1 MGESE
6 APGSTSTGSGPG
18 ERNTALEGLYVG
30 TGLAGEMKPLE
41 GDRFPLASSVPGA
54 ATWSDDNSDVD
65 PQTVLNWGIGPHRVS
80 TGCTAIELIER
91 QALNSAQ
98 RVALLFGEQ
107 TWTYAELDAEA
118 ETLSRRL
125 VAAGVG
131 PEVVV
136 GLSVDRTPRMLA
148 AMLAIWKAG
157 GAYLPLDS
165 KLPTVRLKYQ
175 VENSGLRL
183 ALVDHDEWVA
193 WSVPG
198 LRVLDL
204 RTIDTQESAE
214 SLAREAEGPVSKRR
228 GGDPA
233 QLAYILYTSGSTGRP
248 KGVEVTQ
255 AALVNLME
263 SMREA
268 PGCGPDDVVLAT
280 TTYTF
285 DISLLEL
292 FLPLVSGARL
302 VLADTR
308 QLLDPAAMDGL
319 LQRWGVTLAQAT
331 PSAWW
336 SLVHGGWRG
345 GPHVRVII
353 GGEAL
358 SADLALAVLE
368 RAGEI
373 WNGYGPTET
382 TIYSTMCR
390 VGASQELTSIGSPVG
405 NTQVDVLDGQRRLVS
420 YGHEGELW
428 IAGAGVARGYRG
440 RPDLTAERFAD
451 DCVAVQPG
459 TRMYATGDLVRW
471 LDDGTL
477 SYLVRRDHQV
487 KIRGFRI
494 ELGEIEALL
503 CLQPGVTGAVATVSG
518 GDQPQ
523 LVGHVLAAE
532 GTWLDGDQLRRVLRD
547 QLPDYMVPGVVVQV
561 PAFPLTN
568 SGKIDRRA
576 LAERDVNTVRSGGR
590 EPRTELER
598 RVA

>member
-1 MGESE
+1 
-6 APGSTSTGSGPG
+6 
-18 ERNTALEGLYVG
+18 
-30 TGLAGEMKPLE
+30 MKPLE

-65 PQTVLNWGIGPHRVS
+65 PQTVLNWGTGPHRVS

-233 QLAYILYTSGSTGRP
+233 QLA
-248 KGVEVTQ
+248 
-255 AALVNLME
+255 
-263 SMREA
+263 
-268 PGCGPDDVVLAT
+268 
-280 TTYTF
+280 
-285 DISLLEL
+285 
-292 FLPLVSGARL
+292 
-302 VLADTR
+302 
-308 QLLDPAAMDGL
+308 
-319 LQRWGVTLAQAT
+319 
-331 PSAWW
+331 
-336 SLVHGGWRG
+336 
-345 GPHVRVII
+345 
-353 GGEAL
+353 
-358 SADLALAVLE
+358 
-368 RAGEI
+368 
-373 WNGYGPTET
+373 
-382 TIYSTMCR
+382 
-390 VGASQELTSIGSPVG
+390 
-405 NTQVDVLDGQRRLVS
+405 
-420 YGHEGELW
+420 
-428 IAGAGVARGYRG
+428 
-440 RPDLTAERFAD
+440 
-451 DCVAVQPG
+451 
-459 TRMYATGDLVRW
+459 
-471 LDDGTL
+471 
-477 SYLVRRDHQV
+477 
-487 KIRGFRI
+487 
-494 ELGEIEALL
+494 
-503 CLQPGVTGAVATVSG
+503 
-518 GDQPQ
+518 
-523 LVGHVLAAE
+523 
-532 GTWLDGDQLRRVLRD
+532 
-547 QLPDYMVPGVVVQV
+547 
-561 PAFPLTN
+561 
-568 SGKIDRRA
+568 
-576 LAERDVNTVRSGGR
+576 
-590 EPRTELER
+590 
-598 RVA
+598 